1 MRLESRITAT
11 ALAVALLSSPTAAV
25 GATSTA
31 PQAPQVSWQTLSML
45 SPTAAIGFASAE
57 QANPAAAPPLRES
70 ALPPPPN
77 DGATGTPPLPVIGIW
92 LATIVAAIYILTRDH
107 HGHGIFPTPNS
118 PA

>member
-57 QANPAAAPPLRES
+57 QANPAPPLRES
-70 ALPPPPN
+70 APPPLSD
-77 DGATGTPPLPVIGIW
+77 DGAMGAPPLPVIGIW
-92 LATIVAAIYILTRDH
+92 LATIVTAIYILTRDH